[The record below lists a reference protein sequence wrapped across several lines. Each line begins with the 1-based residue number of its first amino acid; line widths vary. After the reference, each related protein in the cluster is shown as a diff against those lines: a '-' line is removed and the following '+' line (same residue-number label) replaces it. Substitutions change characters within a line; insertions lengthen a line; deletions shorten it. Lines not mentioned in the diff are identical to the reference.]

1 MPAKSKIAH
10 GSTSNFIKP
19 AYGNACFSDIPA
31 FVRATFGD
39 STPSPLHADAIIG
52 QHPPERLR
60 LIEQLRWIS
69 FASVVALIILGL
81 LWELKLAPL
90 PGGSGALAI
99 KVLPLSFA
107 LTGLLKHKL
116 YTYRWLS
123 LLVWLYFTEGVV
135 RATGDHGLSQ
145 QLAIAETAL
154 SVTLFAACAM
164 YVRLRL
170 RVLPKKA
177 KNSKDQAP

>member
-1 MPAKSKIAH
+1 MPD
-10 GSTSNFIKP
+10 TP
-19 AYGNACFSDIPA
+19 AP
-31 FVRATFGD
+31 
-39 STPSPLHADAIIG
+39 ADAIIG

-107 LTGLLKHKL
+107 LTGLLKHKF

-170 RVLPKKA
+170 RVLPKKT

>member
-1 MPAKSKIAH
+1 MPD
-10 GSTSNFIKP
+10 TP
-19 AYGNACFSDIPA
+19 AP
-31 FVRATFGD
+31 
-39 STPSPLHADAIIG
+39 ADAIIG

-123 LLVWLYFTEGVV
+123 LMVWLYVTEGLV
-135 RATGDHGLSQ
+135 RATSDRGLGAG
-145 QLAIAETAL
+145 LAAVEVGLGLIIF
-154 SVTLFAACAM
+154 VACAAQ
-164 YVRLRL
+164 VRQRL
-170 RVLPKKA
+170 GEARR
-177 KNSKDQAP
+177 